1 MNIPIK
7 GRYRDQKCKVTSEKT
22 NKNYQKKM
30 KKRKSSMGYALASCT
45 WVFYICS
52 NQAHTKTKACLNF

>member
-22 NKNYQKKM
+22 NKNYKKYIVYK
-30 KKRKSSMGYALASCT
+30 KKRSMGYALACCT
-45 WVFYICS
+45 WVFYMCS
-52 NQAHTKTKACLNF
+52 NQANTHTDKGMS